1 MTDCLLPDRLPEEWR
16 GARLRWVSRIYAGG
30 TPSRERPEYWHEG
43 TIPWLNSGAVNDWA
57 INKPSEY
64 ITGAGLAGS
73 SARWIPSSSVVMALA
88 GQGKTKGTAA
98 RLEIE
103 TTCNQSMAALVPG
116 QTLDYRFLHF
126 WLVANYERIRN
137 LGGGDLRDG
146 LNLQMVG
153 DIEIPLPPVEEQ
165 RRIADFLDDQVARID
180 ALAAWVLKL
189 PEQLLERLRSEI
201 ATTLDGPAGDTQF
214 DLVPLNRLASVK
226 ARIGWRALT
235 AAEYQDS
242 GYAFLSTPNIKGANI
257 DFENVNF
264 IGQYRWDESP
274 ELQLCKGDVLLAKD
288 GSTLGICNVVRSLPR
303 PSTVNGSIAVI
314 RPFAV
319 DSVYLSYALSGPAI
333 QSRIQELKDGMGVP
347 HLFQRDINR
356 LRVPL
361 PPSEIQSVIANHLD
375 DMTVNIQCAIE
386 QATQFA
392 LLLQERKRA
401 LITAAVTGEL
411 DVTAAKSI
419 GMGKWV
425 PNVGAGVEA
434 PAATEAGSIGGIG

>member
-1 MTDCLLPDRLPEEWR
+1 MTDSLLPDRLPEGWR

-73 SARWIPSSSVVMALA
+73 SARWIPPSSVVMALA

-126 WLVANYERIRN
+126 WLVANYVRIRN

-180 ALAAWVLKL
+180 AAIQVGDSQLGELGALAGQRFLAELAEGQEALNWPCVRLGH
-189 PEQLLERLRSEI
+189 LLRQF
-201 ATTLDGPAGDTQF
+201 TNGYVGPTR
-214 DLVPLNRLASVK
+214 DLLVEEGVPYVQSLH
-226 ARIGWRALT
+226 
-235 AAEYQDS
+235 
-242 GYAFLSTPNIKGANI
+242 IKNGQI
-257 DFENVNF
+257 DFDRRPYFVRQE
-264 IGQYRWDESP
+264 WHDERP
-274 ELQLCKGDVLLAKD
+274 RIHLRQGDVLIVQTGD
-288 GSTLGICNVVRSLPR
+288 I
-303 PSTVNGSIAVI
+303 GSIAVVPEGFMEASCHALI
-314 RPFAV
+314 IARPRAELI
-319 DSVYLSYALSGPAI
+319 SSEYLGEFLRSPLGQSELLSRATGALH
-333 QSRIQELKDGMGVP
+333 P
-347 HLFQRDINR
+347 HLESGIKDAVIVVPPLAGQDRITRTMKAVRADVRATTSAGIQRR
-356 LRVPL
+356 
-361 PPSEIQSVIANHLD
+361 S
-375 DMTVNIQCAIE
+375 
-386 QATQFA
+386 
-392 LLLQERKRA
+392 LLEERKRA
-401 LITAAVTGEL
+401 LITAAVTGEF
-411 DVTAAKSI
+411 DVTTAKPI

-434 PAATEAGSIGGIG
+434 LALVGASSTGGVG